1 MHPELLSLSLFMF
14 GTSCSPGPNNIVDS
28 FKAEAEALKRA
39 EQKAEEQV
47 LEDELDAFEAEFAA
61 QQAKRTT
68 MHFRKY

>member
-1 MHPELLSLSLFMF
+1 
-14 GTSCSPGPNNIVDS
+14 
-28 FKAEAEALKRA
+28 
-39 EQKAEEQV
+39 V